1 MKFIKYLSLKN
12 IKNPNYLFLL
22 LGLAWV
28 ALNIFFLPFQPWTTG
43 IVRPWFMLNGYLPY
57 RDFGWMRT
65 PLDLFLLSFW
75 YRLFGVSG
83 QAYQFFVF
91 TLITIITLILF
102 LTKKAFSFIFYLL
115 LLFPLFLNI
124 EAGEIF
130 IGLFSL
136 LFFVLMSRYFQN
148 KKPSWLFASGL
159 IAGLALVTKQNSALI
174 ILAGLLALGLDA
186 YLKKKTLSRFLNKAG
201 LYFFAVILPFGFF
214 SLYFMSQGAF
224 GNFIE
229 ETVIFVLTKYSKAPV
244 AHGEGGWIVAGYLSL
259 LIPFILFWKKTGF
272 STQSA
277 TLLILLILA
286 LFVSLLPSFLS
297 YRAFTAFPLV
307 AIVAGTNIALFLKNK
322 TSRLIII
329 ISFFFF
335 LGFISRFLG
344 YHFPFVKDNGFHF
357 QQYTLDY
364 DETEYKIA
372 DWLRKNTQKE
382 EKIINYGNAIIYL
395 FANRLPKNKYI
406 DPFPYGLQPYEK
418 TSQVFFDNLPRIVVY
433 DESLPED
440 HPGIEE
446 WPFIKFMK
454 ENYRQAA
461 RFGENLVIYEYIN

>member
-1 MKFIKYLSLKN
+1 MKHMKYLSLKN
-12 IKNPNYLFLL
+12 IKNPSYLFFLF
-22 LGLAWV
+22 GLSWV
-28 ALNIFFLPFQPWTTG
+28 ALNIFFLPFHPWTTG

-57 RDFGWMRT
+57 RDFGWIRT

-75 YRLFGVSG
+75 YRLFGISA

-102 LTKKAFSFIFYLL
+102 LAKKAFSFTFYLL
-115 LLFPLFLNI
+115 LLCPLFLNI
-124 EAGEIF
+124 EEGEIL

-136 LFFVLMSRYFQN
+136 LFFVLMCQYFQN

-159 IAGLALVTKQNSALI
+159 TAGLALVTKQNSALI
-174 ILAGLLALGLDA
+174 ILAGWLALGLDA
-186 YLKKKTLSRFLNKAG
+186 YLKKKTLSHFLNKAG

-214 SLYFMSQGAF
+214 SLYFIAQGAF
-224 GNFIE
+224 KNFIE

-244 AHGEGGWIVAGYLSL
+244 THGEGGWIATGYLSL
-259 LIPFILFWKKTGF
+259 LIPFILFRKKTGF

-277 TLLILLILA
+277 VLLILLILA

-307 AIVAGTNIALFLKNK
+307 AIVAGTNVALFLKNK

-329 ISFFFF
+329 VSFLFF

-344 YHFPFVKDNGFHF
+344 YYFSFVQDSGFHF
-357 QQYTLDY
+357 QQYILDY
-364 DETEYKIA
+364 DKTEYKIA
-372 DWLRKNTQKE
+372 DWLRKNTKKE

-395 FANRLPKNKYI
+395 FANRLPKNRYI
-406 DPFPYGLQPYEK
+406 EPFPYRLQPYEK
-418 TSQVFFDNLPRIVVY
+418 TSQVFFDDLPRIVVY
-433 DESLPED
+433 DESLPKD
-440 HPGIEE
+440 HPGLEE
-446 WPFIKFMK
+446 WPFVQFMK
-454 ENYRQAA
+454 ENYYQVAH
-461 RFGENLVIYEYIN
+461 FDKNLVIYEYID

>member
-1 MKFIKYLSLKN
+1 MKYLSLKN
-12 IKNPNYLFLL
+12 IKNPSCLFFLF
-22 LGLAWV
+22 GLAWV

-43 IVRPWFMLNGYLPY
+43 IVRPWFMIKGYLPY

-65 PLDLFLLSFW
+65 PFDLFLLSFW
-75 YRLFGVSG
+75 YRLFGVSA

-102 LTKKAFSFIFYLL
+102 LAKKAFSLIFYLL
-115 LLFPLFLNI
+115 LLPPLFLNI
-124 EAGEIF
+124 EEGEIL
-130 IGLFSL
+130 IGLYSL
-136 LFFVLMSRYFQN
+136 LFFVFMCQYFQN
-148 KKPSWLFASGL
+148 KKLSWLFTSGL
-159 IAGLALVTKQNSALI
+159 IAGLAFVTKQNSALI
-174 ILAGLLALGLDA
+174 ILAGLLTLGLDA
-186 YLKKKTLSRFLNKAG
+186 HLKKKSLPHFLNKAG
-201 LYFFAVILPFGFF
+201 FYLFAVMLPFGFF
-214 SLYFMSQGAF
+214 SLYFMAQGAF
-224 GNFIE
+224 KDFFDSTI
-229 ETVIFVLTKYSKAPV
+229 IFLLFTYSKVPMAR
-244 AHGEGGWIVAGYLSL
+244 GEGGWIAAGYLSL
-259 LIPFILFWKKTGF
+259 LIPFILFRQKTGF

-277 TLLILLILA
+277 TLLILLIIA
-286 LFVSLLPSFLS
+286 LFASLLPSFLS
-297 YRAFTAFPLV
+297 YRAFTAFPLI
-307 AIVAGTNIALFLKNK
+307 AIVAGTNITLFLKNK

-329 ISFFFF
+329 VSFLFF

-344 YHFPFVKDNGFHF
+344 YHFPFVQDNGFHF

-364 DETEYKIA
+364 GETEYKIA

-418 TSQVFFDNLPRIVVY
+418 TSQVFFDDLPRIVVY

-454 ENYRQAA
+454 ENYYQAA
-461 RFGENLVIYEYIN
+461 CFDKTLVIYEYIN